1 MSYFRITL
9 MRSGIGLPKRT
20 QGVLKALGLRT
31 RMKTVFYPVSS
42 QVAGQIMQ
50 VKELVSVKEVE
61 KALNREELKAEKR
74 PSPGFYIEKA
84 AHRIY

>member
-1 MSYFRITL
+1 

-50 VKELVSVKEVE
+50 VKELVSVQEVE
-61 KALNREELKAEKR
+61 KALSREELRAEKR

-84 AHRIY
+84 AHRIS